1 MLCGCFNTRLM
12 KAGFLPKH
20 RESAV
25 SKVSAW
31 AEVLGY
37 AANILLSI
45 NKYQQLLQQEQALA
59 RKIQSLKK
67 VGRDLCNFRST
78 ISRGTIS
85 VVL

>member
-1 MLCGCFNTRLM
+1 M

-20 RESAV
+20 QEAQV

-37 AANILLSI
+37 AANIVLSL

-59 RKIQSLKK
+59 RKIESAKK
-67 VGRDLCNFRST
+67 VCRLK
-78 ISRGTIS
+78 
-85 VVL
+85 